1 MIINL
6 PINHSDDRGSIRD
19 IFVGT
24 PKDHCSII
32 TFTLG
37 AVRANHFHKLTTQ
50 YTYVIEGE
58 ITMATSTVDEAGNAT
73 SEIEKRVLVAGDL
86 VTHPPYHA
94 HAFRAVTKATIL
106 AFADGVRGGAD
117 YEKDV
122 YRLKTSMV

>member
-6 PINHSDDRGSIRD
+6 PINHIDDRGSIRD

-37 AVRANHFHKLTTQ
+37 AIRANHFHKLTTQ

-58 ITMATSTVDEAGNAT
+58 ITMATSMVVGDSQLQRASAPRLVFSNTPAQATAPGWPSKDILLGRSNHTVMLYPLAVLDMRAAT
-73 SEIEKRVLVAGDL
+73 ML
-86 VTHPPYHA
+86 
-94 HAFRAVTKATIL
+94 
-106 AFADGVRGGAD
+106 GG
-117 YEKDV
+117 
-122 YRLKTSMV
+122 T